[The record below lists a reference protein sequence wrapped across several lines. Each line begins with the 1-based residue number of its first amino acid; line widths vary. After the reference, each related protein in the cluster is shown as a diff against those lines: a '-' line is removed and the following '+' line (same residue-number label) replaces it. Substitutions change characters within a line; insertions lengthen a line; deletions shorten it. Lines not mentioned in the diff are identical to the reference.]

1 MKGKGGIN
9 NLSLSHCIPIQGK
22 WVSISVCAVQEF
34 VFLGEFTLAATDT
47 KTTVDDHG
55 STVWNSV
62 LVYLCNLSL
71 MMQQLSMM

>member
-34 VFLGEFTLAATDT
+34 VFLGEFTLAAMDT
-47 KTTVDDHG
+47 KTTTMVVQYG
-55 STVWNSV
+55 ILFLFIFVIFR
-62 LVYLCNLSL
+62 
-71 MMQQLSMM
+71 